1 VSAAIGLWRQWRA
14 SPLFWILLFAAL
26 ARTAAIWWGLPAS
39 DGWDDDGVAP
49 RNFLVGLV
57 ETYTPGHHFAYPPL
71 HMFILAVLSLPGIV
85 AALLNAPS
93 FAPKDVI
100 AEMIHVPYMTYFA
113 VVARLVSVA
122 FSLGTIAVAARMG
135 ALLGG
140 KRAGWLAAAALALNG
155 GLTYYGQVTN
165 LDGPSLFWAMLSLF
179 LFMRVMVEHDLKP
192 VRWACLAAAAAV
204 ATKDQTYAVF
214 ALSLPAG
221 LVVWFAA
228 DTWARANAAAV
239 LKQVVLWG
247 AIAIAAVLV
256 IDGALINP
264 HGFADRIALLT
275 GSASQ
280 DYAEYQNNL
289 AGRLAVARDMAAH
302 FSRYYPVPAA
312 LLMVF
317 GVVAVMRRRGGAL
330 AAGLLPVFAAISFTV
345 AFNFV
350 ALRTETRFVLPQSV
364 VLAIVIGLGAE
375 MLLASVK
382 KQWLANTALIAV
394 AAWAGYGVVGVHAA
408 FWLDPRYDAEAW
420 LARHVRP
427 GDRVEIYGLN
437 AYLPRQPANARVS
450 RVGQKPLKARNPLP
464 QVTEILQPYGAI
476 TARNPRFLV
485 VTGFWV
491 QDYLAPEGVVAER
504 GRTLAKV
511 REVALRDVDAR
522 GFFGALFAQRLPYRL
537 VHRSDYSGPLE
548 PDFDAYESLR
558 QTVFIF
564 EREPTGAV
572 APIVTAPKSAATTLP
587 NPLYRPIWGWTDTRA
602 GAPFTIVV
610 TRTCFRF
617 LGLSY

>member
-1 VSAAIGLWRQWRA
+1 MSAAASLWRRWRV
-14 SPLFWILLFAAL
+14 SPLFWILVFAAL

-49 RNFLVGLV
+49 RNFLVGMI
-57 ETYTPGHHFAYPPL
+57 ETYTPGHHFTYPPF
-71 HMFILAVLSLPGIV
+71 HMFILTVLSLPGIV

-93 FAPKDVI
+93 FAPKAVI

-122 FSLGTIAVAARMG
+122 FSLGTIAVAAKMG
-135 ALLGG
+135 ALVGG
-140 KRAGWLAAAALALNG
+140 KRAGWLAAATLALNG

-214 ALSLPAG
+214 VLALPAG
-221 LVVWFAA
+221 LIVWFLA
-228 DTWARANAAAV
+228 DAWARANAVAI
-239 LKQVVLWG
+239 LKQLVLWG
-247 AIAIAAVLV
+247 AIALAAVLV

-280 DYAEYQNNL
+280 DYAEYQTNL
-289 AGRLAVARDMAAH
+289 AGRIAVAGDMVAH
-302 FSRYYPVPAA
+302 VSRYYPVVAIA
-312 LLMVF
+312 LIVLGLV
-317 GVVAVMRRRGGAL
+317 VVARRRGGEL
-330 AAGLLPVFAAISFTV
+330 AAGLLPVLAAVSFTI

-364 VLAIVIGLGAE
+364 FVAVLIGLGAE
-375 MLLASVK
+375 WLLSVRYR
-382 KQWLANTALIAV
+382 LGHAALIAV
-394 AAWAGYGVVGVHAA
+394 AVWAAYGVFGVHAA
-408 FWLDPRYDAEAW
+408 FWLDPRYDAESW
-420 LARHVRP
+420 LRGHIRA

-437 AYLPRQPANARVS
+437 AYLPRLSANARVS
-450 RVGQKPLKARNPLP
+450 RVGSKPLKARNPLP
-464 QVTEILQPYGAI
+464 EVTEILQPYGAI
-476 TARNPRFLV
+476 GTRNPRFVV

-491 QDYLAPEGVVAER
+491 QDYLASQGPVAEI
-504 GRTLAKV
+504 GRRVPKV

-522 GFFGALFAQRLPYRL
+522 GFFGALFARGLPYRL
-537 VHRSDYSGPLE
+537 VHRSDYSGPQV
-548 PDFDAYESLR
+548 PDLNAYESLK
-558 QTVFIF
+558 QSVYVF
-564 EREPTGAV
+564 EKVPDGVA
-572 APIVTAPKSAATTLP
+572 APIVTAPKSVATTWP
-587 NPLYRPIWGWTDTRA
+587 NPLYRPLRGWTDTRA
-602 GAPFTIVV
+602 GAPFTGAV